1 MGRVVGEGRSLNKRR
16 LYGSFVRDLIIYRAD
31 LLGLIFGFLI
41 ALVYYAQTLNSVPL
55 VTFTLIGAGAG
66 LLIKAAVM
74 YPKFAQAPQSDI
86 LTLMSDPYASPLRGQ
101 PVQLTGELIGR
112 GDSGYVFG
120 SDLKLQDPTG
130 MLYLHYAS
138 RFGAIGNFLFGSKR
152 VQGLIGTRGQA
163 IGWFRRG
170 MMPWMDL
177 VRFKTEGGTI
187 VNSYHRFWSVAI
199 GLFLIVLAIV
209 LGTFVLP
216 L

>member
-1 MGRVVGEGRSLNKRR
+1 
-16 LYGSFVRDLIIYRAD
+16 
-31 LLGLIFGFLI
+31 
-41 ALVYYAQTLNSVPL
+41 
-55 VTFTLIGAGAG
+55 
-66 LLIKAAVM
+66 
-74 YPKFAQAPQSDI
+74 
-86 LTLMSDPYASPLRGQ
+86 
-101 PVQLTGELIGR
+101 LIGR

-177 VRFKTEGGTI
+177 VRFTTEGGTI

-199 GLFLIVLAIV
+199 GLFLIALAIV